1 MTSERRVALL
11 AAVGLAACLGAY
23 YGLRGARPAP
33 PAAAPEPAI
42 AAPAPSQPALPGA
55 PLEEDGTV
63 KPVVTNEQIQDDLDR
78 QSEKLGIKATGRGLA
93 DDGEEGPQDTSLFQ
107 PGEPGSRE
115 RVEEYVRHLAAM
127 RKIVQG
133 PRGTTIQLKGE
144 TAPVLAQPSQSRPI
158 EAGTDERPSEG
169 PGSETREVIRH
180 KDGSWS
186 GSFGGPETGQLVIRD
201 PKVFAQLWSMVS
213 RDPAPAV
220 DFSKEMVAA
229 VLVGM
234 RPTGGYQVRILEVA
248 SRPDVVTVR
257 WRETPPVAG
266 KTPPDEKTAPFALK
280 VIPASDIAVRFLRVQ

>member
-1 MTSERRVALL
+1 MTPERRVALL
-11 AAVGLAACLGAY
+11 GTVGLAACLGAY
-23 YGLRGARPAP
+23 YGLRGGR
-33 PAAAPEPAI
+33 PAAAPPAPETPM
-42 AAPAPSQPALPGA
+42 AAPAPSQPSLPGA

-63 KPVVTNEQIQDDLDR
+63 KPVMTNEQIHDDLDR
-78 QSEKLGIKATGRGLA
+78 QSERLGIRATGRGLPEA
-93 DDGEEGPQDTSLFQ
+93 GEEGPQDTSLFQ

-133 PRGTTIQLKGE
+133 PRGTTIQLRGE

-158 EAGTDERPSEG
+158 EQGPDDPPAERAGA
-169 PGSETREVIRH
+169 ETREVVRH

-201 PKVFAQLWSMVS
+201 PKVFGQLWGMVS
-213 RDPAPAV
+213 RDPVPAV

-234 RPTGGYQVRILEVA
+234 RPSGGYQVRILEVV

-266 KTPPDEKTAPFALK
+266 KTPPEEKTAPFALK
-280 VIPASDIAVRFLRVQ
+280 ILPASDVAVRFLRVQ